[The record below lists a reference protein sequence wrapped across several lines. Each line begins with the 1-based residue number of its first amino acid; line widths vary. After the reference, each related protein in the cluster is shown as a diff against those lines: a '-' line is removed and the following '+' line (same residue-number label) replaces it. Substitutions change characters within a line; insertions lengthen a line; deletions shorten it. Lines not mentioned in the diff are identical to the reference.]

1 MVGLADRIF
10 TPEPTGPGTIHN
22 NPKITATNLNKSGI
36 IDDICSLYVLEYLSS
51 GYELGADEWAQTFN
65 AILDKFRDDP
75 GFEFLSA
82 EVEGKKV
89 PKKVDPKK
97 YDQFLASKTNLFKK
111 DADDLR
117 ESFLKNLLTID
128 ELHTIVK
135 EPNKVFLDQVLTENS
150 NTVDDVTKDNFI
162 EPVLNFP
169 KNANLRLSGL
179 DFWVFYLFAWE
190 TGLISKDYDANA
202 PANIGPNPD
211 PKGTKFDKEKITL
224 TFMRR
229 QDQSVAASN
238 LEILTWMPL
247 YKTTRRTLRAS
258 PFVRA
263 SGKLDFFTESDK
275 DQYYGGDDDS
285 DPEADDTFSSLLDF
299 LPLLPE
305 EALTK
310 EEIISIYG
318 EQPNNSLLRGGNKL
332 KSVPNDALY
341 YPIGKS
347 GEFLNGKYPNSPY
360 FNPIYKKCLNVVA
373 SIASLYPEKTLKL
386 FATVLE
392 QLLDSAEESAAANF
406 LTESEAG
413 DKNRKVDLTPQAL
426 KPSDHQCFLLENIRP
441 IATAKDNLQK
451 VKDTRY
457 KNLGAIYGTRSP
469 GNIISAIQHGEK
481 SDEVDAL
488 LNLCPEIYALLTPF
502 IEVYRVEY
510 QKDDKKKLRPIREA
524 KIPFPNFIDSS
535 DIDAIMNGQ
544 YGRFPGAGIKSFTW
558 SLDGTQPEEVE
569 NNISAKLEL
578 HFQTIQDLFSLN
590 TDQAAGGKEPGYL
603 DLIIAS
609 PGVDDNKS
617 SNGGSNNIQPAES
630 KPQLDSTAC
639 FEAEIMD
646 FDPRNF
652 EVKICAGW
660 SVPPNFADIVNELE
674 FSRDQGPDYGKKLQA
689 AIMTSKIPLFLT
701 LTEHELI
708 FNENGSVD
716 LNVFYQARL
725 SGLARSPAA
734 DIFGSTFDFNL
745 AWIDAQIDEL
755 EKQKSDIAKREMDS
769 QKQDNDDE
777 TVEDINSEL
786 ESLLEQKSSIVREN
800 KGKKYKRFLDKLY
813 SSNKIYSYKANQK
826 KLLRDENSPAMRALY
841 AKRRASSVEYKNGFN
856 PQQPT
861 GADASLYKEAAET
874 IQSIASAKEESEAGK
889 KIKAA
894 LAEIKSIEDA
904 RKAADGTLE
913 IPFFYLGDLIDEVV
927 GNLGD
932 LTDKDKGSLQ
942 IILSQVELLDPL
954 LAYQI
959 KEISIPCSNDRSKLI
974 TKAIS
979 QVDPMRYKA
988 FTGIKFM
995 TNIGSIPISL
1005 EFFQE
1010 WFINNI
1016 VKPQADKYNLLRFIK
1031 TVCSSL
1037 ISRAF
1042 NSLCFEDGPKFSL
1055 RFDTA
1060 TFNFD
1065 QSYAGRNITSTT
1077 LAQSKSRAQESSCG
1091 KLSGAPSIP
1100 AFIVASMDSRPKT
1113 GNYNHDLDVGI
1124 YHYYLGAACG
1134 IAKSIKF
1141 DRTGQPYY
1149 REARLQR
1156 TSALSAL
1163 QLREMYNISIEMV
1176 GNTIHKNGQYIYVNP
1191 IAIGAGSAKTRS
1203 TVPNL
1208 ARLLGIGGYY
1218 MITGISHT
1226 VSSAGFN
1233 VSLQGL
1239 QEGIDFSGVGD
1250 TVQLVEFSNLE
1261 LAGKTENFLPLTE
1274 FLNHY

>member
-1 MVGLADRIF
+1 MVTENLLMDPSF
-10 TPEPTGPGTIHN
+10 TNTRRREAPKTTPN
-22 NPKITATNLNKSGI
+22 NPKTTARNLNNSGI

-51 GYELGADEWAQTFN
+51 GYELGADEWAEEFN
-65 AILDKFRDDP
+65 VFLDKFRDEP
-75 GFEFLSA
+75 GFDFLSA

-97 YDQFLASKTNLFKK
+97 YNQFLASKTDFFKK
-111 DADDLR
+111 DAEDLR
-117 ESFLKNLLTID
+117 ESFLKNLLTVED
-128 ELHTIVK
+128 LYTIVK
-135 EPNKVFLDQVLTENS
+135 DPNEVFLDKKLIEEN
-150 NTVDDVTKDNFI
+150 NKVTDVTKDSFI
-162 EPVLNFP
+162 DPVLNFP
-169 KNANLRLSGL
+169 KNATLRLSGL

-224 TFMRR
+224 TFARR
-229 QDQSVAASN
+229 QGQSVAASN
-238 LEILTWMPL
+238 LETLTWMPL
-247 YKTTRRTLRAS
+247 YKATTRIARADTRGAI
-258 PFVRA
+258 F
-263 SGKLDFFTESDK
+263 GKLDFFTKSNTDV
-275 DQYYGGDDDS
+275 
-285 DPEADDTFSSLLDF
+285 TFSSLLDF
-299 LPLLPE
+299 LALHPD

-318 EQPNNSLLRGGNKL
+318 EQPNKSPLSGGNEL

-347 GEFLNGKYPNSPY
+347 GNFSNGKALNSPY

-386 FATVLE
+386 FVTVLE
-392 QLLDSAEESAAANF
+392 ELLDSAEESPDANF
-406 LTESEAG
+406 LTEPEAG

-451 VKDTRY
+451 VEDTRY

-734 DIFGSTFDFNL
+734 DIFGSTLDFKLNFL
-745 AWIDAQIDEL
+745 DAQIDKL
-755 EKQKSDIAKREMDS
+755 ENQKSEIAQRAVKD
-769 QKQDNDDE
+769 QKQNNDDE
-777 TVEDINSEL
+777 TVVDINSEL
-786 ESLLEQKSSIVREN
+786 ESLLEQKSSIIREN

-861 GADASLYKEAAET
+861 GADASLYQEAAET
-874 IQSIASAKEESEAGK
+874 IQSIASAKEESEEGN

-1042 NSLCFEDGPKFSL
+1042 NSLCFEGGPKFSL

-1065 QSYAGRNITSTT
+1065 QSYAGKNITSTT

-1141 DRTGQPYY
+1141 DRTGLPYY

-1250 TVQLVEFSNLE
+1250 TVQLVRFLDESSNISS
-1261 LAGKTENFLPLTE
+1261 AQSSTESSPAISGQAVPGLPD
-1274 FLNHY
+1274 

>member
-1 MVGLADRIF
+1 MMVGLTDQIF
-10 TPEPTGPGTIHN
+10 MPERPGTIHN

-65 AILDKFRDDP
+65 AILDKFRDDA

-97 YDQFLASKTNLFKK
+97 YDQFLASKTDFFKK
-111 DADDLR
+111 DAEDLR

-128 ELHTIVK
+128 ELHTIVE
-135 EPNKVFLDQVLTENS
+135 EPNKVFLDQVLIEKS

-169 KNANLRLSGL
+169 KNATLRLSGL

-190 TGLISKDYDANA
+190 TGLISKDYKTNS
-202 PANIGPNPD
+202 PANINTKKEPNRA
-211 PKGTKFDKEKITL
+211 KFNKEKIILANREAGLEAT
-224 TFMRR
+224 T
-229 QDQSVAASN
+229 VADAS
-238 LEILTWMPL
+238 LTWMPL
-247 YKTTRRTLRAS
+247 YKTVRRRNS
-258 PFVRA
+258 SGPQP
-263 SGKLDFFTESDK
+263 GKLDFFTESDK

-285 DPEADDTFSSLLDF
+285 DHVPDDTFSSLLDF

-305 EALTK
+305 EALTR
-310 EEIISIYG
+310 EEIFSIY
-318 EQPNNSLLRGGNKL
+318 EENSWLRLGTGANSK
-332 KSVPNDALY
+332 KIPNDALY

-386 FATVLE
+386 FVTVLQE
-392 QLLDSAEESAAANF
+392 LLDSAEESPNANF

-745 AWIDAQIDEL
+745 NNLNFLDAQIDKL
-755 EKQKSDIAKREMDS
+755 ENQKSEIAQRAVKD
-769 QKQDNDDE
+769 QKQNNDDE

-786 ESLLEQKSSIVREN
+786 ESLLEQKSSIIREN

-861 GADASLYKEAAET
+861 GADASLYQEAAET
-874 IQSIASAKEESEAGK
+874 IQSIASAKEESEEGN

-1065 QSYAGRNITSTT
+1065 QSYAGKNITSTT

-1141 DRTGQPYY
+1141 DRTGIPYY

>member
-1 MVGLADRIF
+1 MVTENLLMDPSF
-10 TPEPTGPGTIHN
+10 TTTRRREAPKTTPN
-22 NPKITATNLNKSGI
+22 NPKTTARNLNNSGI

-97 YDQFLASKTNLFKK
+97 YDQFLASKTVFFKK

-117 ESFLKNLLTID
+117 ESFLKNLLTVED
-128 ELHTIVK
+128 LYTIVK
-135 EPNKVFLDQVLTENS
+135 DPNEVFLDKKLIEEN
-150 NTVDDVTKDNFI
+150 NKVTDVTKDSFI
-162 EPVLNFP
+162 DPVLNFP

-224 TFMRR
+224 TFARR
-229 QDQSVAASN
+229 QGQSVAASN
-238 LEILTWMPL
+238 LETLTWMPL
-247 YKTTRRTLRAS
+247 YKTTTRIGRADTRGAI
-258 PFVRA
+258 F
-263 SGKLDFFTESDK
+263 GKLDFFTKSNTDV
-275 DQYYGGDDDS
+275 
-285 DPEADDTFSSLLDF
+285 TFSSLLDF
-299 LPLLPE
+299 LSLHPD

-318 EQPNNSLLRGGNKL
+318 EQPNNSLLRGGNDL

-347 GEFLNGKYPNSPY
+347 GNFSNGKALNSPY

-392 QLLDSAEESAAANF
+392 ELLVSAEESPDANF
-406 LTESEAG
+406 LTEPEAG

-745 AWIDAQIDEL
+745 NFLDGQIDKL
-755 EKQKSDIAKREMDS
+755 ENQKSEIAQRAVNS
-769 QKQDNDDE
+769 QKQNNDDE

-786 ESLLEQKSSIVREN
+786 ESLLEQKSSIIREN

-861 GADASLYKEAAET
+861 GADASLYQEAAET
-874 IQSIASAKEESEAGK
+874 IQSIASAKEESEEGN

-1042 NSLCFEDGPKFSL
+1042 NSLCFEGGPKFSL

-1141 DRTGQPYY
+1141 DRTGIPYY

-1250 TVQLVEFSNLE
+1250 TAQLVRFLDESSNISS
-1261 LAGKTENFLPLTE
+1261 AQASTESSPVISGQSVPGFPD
-1274 FLNHY
+1274 

>member
-1 MVGLADRIF
+1 MMLGLTDRTF
-10 TPEPTGPGTIHN
+10 MPEPTGTETIRN
-22 NPKITATNLNKSGI
+22 NPKSAAANLNKSGI

-65 AILDKFRDDP
+65 AILDKFRDDD

-97 YDQFLASKTNLFKK
+97 YDQFLASKTDFFKK
-111 DADDLR
+111 DAEDLR

-135 EPNKVFLDQVLTENS
+135 EPNKVFLDQVLIEKS

-162 EPVLNFP
+162 NPVLNFP
-169 KNANLRLSGL
+169 KNATLRLSGL
-179 DFWVFYLFAWE
+179 DFWVFYLFVWE
-190 TGLISKDYDANA
+190 TGLISKDYKTNS
-202 PANIGPNPD
+202 PANINTKKE
-211 PKGTKFDKEKITL
+211 PKGAKFNKEKIILANRETVPEA
-224 TFMRR
+224 TT
-229 QDQSVAASN
+229 VADDGA
-238 LEILTWMPL
+238 LTWMPL
-247 YKTTRRTLRAS
+247 YKTVRRRNS
-258 PFVRA
+258 SGPQP
-263 SGKLDFFTESDK
+263 GKLDFFTESDK

-285 DPEADDTFSSLLDF
+285 DHDDTFSSLLDF

-305 EALTK
+305 KALTR
-310 EEIISIYG
+310 EEIFSIY
-318 EQPNNSLLRGGNKL
+318 EENSWLRLGTGANSK
-332 KSVPNDALY
+332 KIPNDALY

-386 FATVLE
+386 FAEVLQE
-392 QLLDSAEESAAANF
+392 LLDSAEESPNANF

-734 DIFGSTFDFNL
+734 DIFGSTFDL
-745 AWIDAQIDEL
+745 DLKSLDEQIDKL
-755 EKQKSDIAKREMDS
+755 ENQKSEIAQRAVNS
-769 QKQDNDDE
+769 QKQNNDDE

-786 ESLLEQKSSIVREN
+786 ESLLEQKSSIIREN

-856 PQQPT
+856 PQQST
-861 GADASLYKEAAET
+861 GADASFYQEAAET
-874 IQSIASAKEESEAGK
+874 IQSIASAKEESEEGN

-1141 DRTGQPYY
+1141 DRTGMPYY

>member
-1 MVGLADRIF
+1 MLGLTDRTF
-10 TPEPTGPGTIHN
+10 MPEPTGTETIRN
-22 NPKITATNLNKSGI
+22 NPKSAAANLNKSGI

-65 AILDKFRDDP
+65 AILDKFRDDD

-97 YDQFLASKTNLFKK
+97 YDQFLASKTDFFKK
-111 DADDLR
+111 DAEDLR

-135 EPNKVFLDQVLTENS
+135 EPNKVFLDQVLIEKS

-162 EPVLNFP
+162 NPVLNFP
-169 KNANLRLSGL
+169 KNATLRLSGL
-179 DFWVFYLFAWE
+179 DFWVFYLFVWE
-190 TGLISKDYDANA
+190 TGLISKDYKTNS
-202 PANIGPNPD
+202 PANINTKKE
-211 PKGTKFDKEKITL
+211 PKGAKFNKEKIILANRETVPEA
-224 TFMRR
+224 TT
-229 QDQSVAASN
+229 VADDGA
-238 LEILTWMPL
+238 LTWMPL
-247 YKTTRRTLRAS
+247 YKTVRRRNS
-258 PFVRA
+258 SGPQP
-263 SGKLDFFTESDK
+263 GKLDFFTESDK

-285 DPEADDTFSSLLDF
+285 DHDDTFSSLLDF

-305 EALTK
+305 KALTR
-310 EEIISIYG
+310 EEIFSIY
-318 EQPNNSLLRGGNKL
+318 EENSWLRLGTGANSK
-332 KSVPNDALY
+332 KIPNDALY

-386 FATVLE
+386 FAEVLQE
-392 QLLDSAEESAAANF
+392 LLDSAEESPNANF

-734 DIFGSTFDFNL
+734 DIFGSTFDL
-745 AWIDAQIDEL
+745 DLKSLDEQIDKL
-755 EKQKSDIAKREMDS
+755 ENQKSEIAQRAVNS
-769 QKQDNDDE
+769 QKQNNDDE

-786 ESLLEQKSSIVREN
+786 ESLLEQKSSIIREN

-856 PQQPT
+856 PQQST
-861 GADASLYKEAAET
+861 GADASFYQEAAET
-874 IQSIASAKEESEAGK
+874 IQSIASAKEESEEGN

-1141 DRTGQPYY
+1141 DRTGMPYY